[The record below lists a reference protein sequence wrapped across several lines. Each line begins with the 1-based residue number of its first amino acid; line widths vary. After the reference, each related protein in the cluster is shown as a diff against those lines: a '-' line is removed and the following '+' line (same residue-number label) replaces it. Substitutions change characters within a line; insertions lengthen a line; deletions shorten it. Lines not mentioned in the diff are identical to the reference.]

1 LPTRIDGVAPEA
13 ALDHMRI
20 DKKVKAGRMRLI
32 LLRGI
37 GDSFVTADYSEPA
50 LLRTLDA
57 HFSAAAMSG

>member
-1 LPTRIDGVAPEA
+1 VTPAS

-20 DKKVKAGRMRLI
+20 DKKVKAGRIRLV
-32 LLRGI
+32 LLRSI

-57 HFSAAAMSG
+57 YFDAAVVNG